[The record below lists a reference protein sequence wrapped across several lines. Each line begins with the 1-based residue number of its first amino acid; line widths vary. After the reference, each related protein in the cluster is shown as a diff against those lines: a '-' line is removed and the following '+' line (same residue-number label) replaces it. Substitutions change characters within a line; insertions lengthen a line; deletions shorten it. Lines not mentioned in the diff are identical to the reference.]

1 MRLLWGVISLLVVL
15 AAVGVI
21 ARKQL
26 ETVRVGT
33 PTEGAVSGVGTPSE
47 QSQALQ
53 RKVQDDMNKL
63 MQRAPSRGE
72 PTP

>member
-26 ETVRVGT
+26 ETVRVGA
-33 PTEGAVSGVGTPSE
+33 PAEVAASGVGTSAQ

-53 RKVQDDMNKL
+53 RKVRDDMNKL
-63 MQRAPSRGE
+63 MQQAPTRGE
-72 PTP
+72 PVP

>member
-1 MRLLWGVISLLVVL
+1 MRMVWGVLSLLVVL

-21 ARKQL
+21 GRKQL
-26 ETVRVGT
+26 ETVRVGA
-33 PTEGAVSGVGTPSE
+33 PADLGASGVGTPAQ

-53 RKVQDDMNKL
+53 RKIQDDMNKL
-63 MQRAPSRGE
+63 MQQAPARGE